1 MKRITAFLLLLI
13 LFVFPVSVL
22 ADVAPPTNP
31 PGSNPQPGSEITQ
44 VRMVSENVLIEV
56 SGDTEPKSLGE
67 ARVTASFIMRNL
79 GASDESMAARFPI
92 SVNDGF
98 FNYPEITDLKIKVN
112 GNQVSYRRANYPDV
126 IYQSED
132 LPWAEFD
139 VTFPVNQ
146 DVTIEVT
153 YTLQGSG
160 YFPYTAFYY
169 TLTTGAGWKD
179 TIGSADVTLRL
190 PYAATPQNVVLNT
203 QIGWAQSTPGGVIQG
218 NEVRWHF
225 ENFEP
230 GPYEAVGTMEFPL
243 VAPSAWQAV
252 LTAQKNAEKYPNDG
266 EVWGQLGKTYKEI
279 FLMNKGY
286 RSDAGGEELYRLSVE
301 AYEKC
306 LDLLPNDAQW
316 HAGFAHLLAERAY
329 WDSFMSAPTPEVYRA
344 LEEIRVALEL
354 APNDP
359 VVQEV
364 ADNIAYMFPDGITK
378 NESGYDFP
386 WLTATP
392 TPLPPTPTI
401 VPVYDPAY
409 FAATYQSELLTL
421 GNGKRAQLTLTLG
434 ADYSALLEIKGED
447 NQTLLYTGT
456 WADLGDGR
464 IQILV
469 RDQDGNEPVLIYKPD
484 EEDNLISDTY
494 ASFFGDN
501 GVNMKRIAPAATP
514 EPQATSVSSLPTPTP
529 KPSSS
534 SPMCGS
540 AALAPVLAAAVWFA
554 RKRTR

>member
-169 TLTTGAGWKD
+169 TL
-179 TIGSADVTLRL
+179 
-190 PYAATPQNVVLNT
+190 
-203 QIGWAQSTPGGVIQG
+203 
-218 NEVRWHF
+218 
-225 ENFEP
+225 
-230 GPYEAVGTMEFPL
+230 
-243 VAPSAWQAV
+243 
-252 LTAQKNAEKYPNDG
+252 
-266 EVWGQLGKTYKEI
+266 
-279 FLMNKGY
+279 
-286 RSDAGGEELYRLSVE
+286 
-301 AYEKC
+301 
-306 LDLLPNDAQW
+306 
-316 HAGFAHLLAERAY
+316 
-329 WDSFMSAPTPEVYRA
+329 
-344 LEEIRVALEL
+344 
-354 APNDP
+354 
-359 VVQEV
+359 
-364 ADNIAYMFPDGITK
+364 
-378 NESGYDFP
+378 
-386 WLTATP
+386 
-392 TPLPPTPTI
+392 
-401 VPVYDPAY
+401 
-409 FAATYQSELLTL
+409 
-421 GNGKRAQLTLTLG
+421 
-434 ADYSALLEIKGED
+434 
-447 NQTLLYTGT
+447 
-456 WADLGDGR
+456 
-464 IQILV
+464 
-469 RDQDGNEPVLIYKPD
+469 
-484 EEDNLISDTY
+484 
-494 ASFFGDN
+494 
-501 GVNMKRIAPAATP
+501 
-514 EPQATSVSSLPTPTP
+514 
-529 KPSSS
+529 
-534 SPMCGS
+534 
-540 AALAPVLAAAVWFA
+540 
-554 RKRTR
+554 